1 MTAATFFE
9 KQHGANTEFLSKAE
23 VIKFAN
29 DFAELRHQDFQKA
42 KESFNTERWMNEE
55 LLRKKFPKKD

>member
-9 KQHGANTEFLSKAE
+9 QQHGTKTEFLSKDE
-23 VIKFAN
+23 VIR
-29 DFAELRHQDFQKA
+29 FAERFAEQRHNEFQKA